1 MAGVTYPY
9 HLQSVETFILQ
20 VNGGQPRQLTL
31 EETDVISAYVLG
43 AVQEITAMWPVD
55 TGNSHDNWEWF
66 VDGHVGSVG
75 FTVENLVDYADF
87 VHRSGEET
95 PLAEGEVPDILD
107 RWIDRMLPALRAAIQ
122 STQAELART
131 GASVN
136 TILQRKGKRSYL
148 DRLRAVLGG

>member
-55 TGNSHDNWEWF
+55 TGNSRDNWEWF

-75 FTVENLVDYADF
+75 YTVENLVAHAEV
-87 VHRSGEET
+87 VHRSGEAT

-148 DRLRAVLGG
+148 DQLRAVLGG